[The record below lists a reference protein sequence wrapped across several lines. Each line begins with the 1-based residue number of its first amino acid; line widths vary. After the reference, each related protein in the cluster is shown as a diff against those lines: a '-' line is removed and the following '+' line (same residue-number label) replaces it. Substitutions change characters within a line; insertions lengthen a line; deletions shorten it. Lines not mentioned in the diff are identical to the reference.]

1 MTDRR
6 NVLKVIAGTASATAV
21 GAAALPALGLVA
33 APAAPKA
40 QRAAGHGVTAASP
53 LGADW
58 TIVARF
64 EDLAQNQ
71 PLQVPV
77 MGSEE
82 DAWSVTPNRRVGAVW
97 LLRDGE
103 APASLRAFSAVCPH
117 LGCLIEQV
125 PDGFSCPCHTTA
137 FNRQGERLSGAA
149 PRGMDPI
156 EVRVVEGMVNVRYK
170 KFRLGVPERL
180 PAG

>member
-6 NVLKVIAGTASATAV
+6 NVLKVIAGAASATAV
-21 GAAALPALGLVA
+21 GVAAVPALGLVA

-40 QRAAGHGVTAASP
+40 QRAAGHAVTAASP

-58 TIVARF
+58 TVVARF
-64 EDLAQNQ
+64 EDITQGR

-82 DAWSVTPNRRVGAVW
+82 DAWTVTPNRRVGAVW

-103 APASLRAFSAVCPH
+103 EPSSLRGFSAVCPH
-117 LGCLIEQV
+117 LGCLIEHV
-125 PDGFSCPCHTTA
+125 TDGFSCPCHTTA
-137 FNRQGERLSGAA
+137 FNIRGERLSGAA